1 LGMQRDADKQ
11 RNLTIEY
18 RHTPVMV
25 AECRQALD
33 LKPGDTYLD
42 CTLGGAGHACVM
54 AQDIEPAGI
63 LIGVDQDRMA
73 LNAASKRIRD
83 AYPVLDFRE
92 CEGNFGELDRLL
104 IEIEVPGVDGVL
116 FDLGVS
122 SPQFDFPERGFSYR
136 EDAPLDMRMD
146 PGNNTLTAAEVI
158 ATYNEP
164 DLARILTHYGEERW
178 SARIAHFIVERRTEH
193 PILTTYQLV
202 DVIKA
207 AIPAPARRSGG
218 HPAKRTFQALRIE
231 VNKELDVLTKGLEAA
246 IRWLNPGGR
255 VAVLSYHSLEDRIV
269 KEMFTEMARDC
280 VCPPGLPVCTCGH
293 TAIVKIVT
301 RKPLLPTTEE
311 QTRNPRSQSAK
322 LRVAQKIV

>member
-1 LGMQRDADKQ
+1 MQQDADRQRD
-11 RNLTIEY
+11 LTIEY

-25 AECRQALD
+25 IECRKALS
-33 LKPGDTYLD
+33 LKQGDIYLD
-42 CTLGGAGHACVM
+42 CTLGGAGHAC
-54 AQDIEPAGI
+54 ALAEDIQPTGI

-104 IEIEVPGVDGVL
+104 VEAEIPGVDGVL

-122 SPQFDFPERGFSYR
+122 SPQLDFPERGFSYR

-158 ATYNEP
+158 ATYNES
-164 DLARILTHYGEERW
+164 DLARILNQYGEERW
-178 SARIAHFIVERRTEH
+178 SARIARFLVERRVET
-193 PILTTYQLV
+193 PVLTTFQLV

-207 AIPAPARRSGG
+207 AVPAEARKSGG

-231 VNKELDVLTKGLEAA
+231 VNKELDVLRKGLEAA

-255 VAVLSYHSLEDRIV
+255 IAVLSYHSLEDRIV
-269 KEMFTEMARDC
+269 KETFVELARDC
-280 VCPPGLPVCTCGH
+280 ICPPDLPVCTCGH
-293 TAIVKIVT
+293 TAVLKIIT
-301 RKPLLPTTEE
+301 KKPLLPTSEE
-311 QTRNPRSQSAK
+311 QESNPRSHSAK
-322 LRVAQKIV
+322 LRVAQRIV